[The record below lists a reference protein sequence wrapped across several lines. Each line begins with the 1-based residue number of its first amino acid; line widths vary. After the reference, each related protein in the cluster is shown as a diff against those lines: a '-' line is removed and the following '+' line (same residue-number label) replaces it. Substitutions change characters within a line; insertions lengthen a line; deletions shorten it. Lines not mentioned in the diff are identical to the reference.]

1 MLRGCWLRCC
11 SGRRHTQTG
20 GRGGLLLPWRRARMG
35 GTPSPGKVVA
45 VLLPR
50 LLRTDCLPRRSP
62 SRVPGRIPG
71 RTPRA
76 ARARR
81 PGVLAALVLA
91 GLGLATGAWG
101 ADAAPGRG
109 AATPVSVGEL
119 IFNDVNLSAGGNL
132 ACASCHV
139 KANGLADPAGTQLPM
154 GGPLR
159 NLQGHRSSPSIAY
172 LNTNTAMRFEAD
184 GRPTGG
190 FFWDGRANSRA
201 AQALGPLFNPREMA
215 NTSPEELIIKVR
227 QAPYYS
233 DLVRFFSPVRAQR
246 DQPVLQLLQQALAAY
261 QAGDSDFALFNS
273 KFDRVRDGTAVFSAA
288 EARGLQVFNDPQRG
302 NCASCHASS
311 TGTNGERALFT
322 DFRYHALGLP
332 RNMAIEANA
341 DANFRDMG
349 LCGPD
354 RTDLAMRVDLC
365 GAFRTPTLRNVAKT
379 GPYFHNA
386 VIPTLLQAV
395 AFYATRD
402 TDPLSW
408 YPLLNGQPDKFND
421 LPLGFR
427 GNVIT
432 TPPFGGQ
439 PGTRPRLS
447 PQNVND
453 LVAFLRTLDDDLTLP
468 PGGPVE
474 GGPVVGGSRRTA
486 LNAP

>member
-1 MLRGCWLRCC
+1 
-11 SGRRHTQTG
+11 
-20 GRGGLLLPWRRARMG
+20 MG
-35 GTPSPGKVVA
+35 GTHTPGKVVA
-45 VLLPR
+45 VFLSRLP
-50 LLRTDCLPRRSP
+50 RTDCPPRRTP
-62 SRVPGRIPG
+62 S

-76 ARARR
+76 ARACR
-81 PGVLAALVLA
+81 PAVLAALVLA
-91 GLGLATGAWG
+91 GLGLTTGAWS
-101 ADAAPGRG
+101 AEAVPGRG
-109 AATPVSVGEL
+109 EPTPVSVGEL

-132 ACASCHV
+132 SCASCHV
-139 KANGLADPAGTQLPM
+139 KANGLAAPAGTQLPM

-159 NLQGHRSSPSIAY
+159 NLQGHRSSPTIAY

-190 FFWDGRANSRA
+190 FFWDGRADSRA

-215 NTSPEELIIKVR
+215 NTSPEELILRVR
-227 QAPYYS
+227 QASYFP

-246 DQPVLQLLQQALAAY
+246 DMPVLQMLAQALATY

-273 KFDRVRDGTAVFSAA
+273 KFDRVRDGTAVFTAA
-288 EARGLQVFNDPQRG
+288 EARGLQVFNDPARG
-302 NCASCHASS
+302 NCASCHGSS
-311 TGTNGERALFT
+311 TGPNGERALFT

-386 VIPTLLQAV
+386 VVPTLTQAV
-395 AFYATRD
+395 GFYATRD

-468 PGGPVE
+468 PGGPV
-474 GGPVVGGSRRTA
+474 VGGSRRTA
-486 LNAP
+486 LKAP

>member
-1 MLRGCWLRCC
+1 MLLFRPVC
-11 SGRRHTQTG
+11 RR
-20 GRGGLLLPWRRARMG
+20 LLPF
-35 GTPSPGKVVA
+35 A
-45 VLLPR
+45 V
-50 LLRTDCLPRRSP
+50 
-62 SRVPGRIPG
+62 
-71 RTPRA
+71 
-76 ARARR
+76 
-81 PGVLAALVLA
+81 AALALSTNAAA
-91 GLGLATGAWG
+91 GEPVAK
-101 ADAAPGRG
+101 RG
-109 AATPVSVGEL
+109 AATPVSVGEEV
-119 IFNDVNLSAGGNL
+119 FNDMNLSAGGNL

-139 KANGLADPAGTQLPM
+139 KASGLADPAGTLLPL

-159 NLQGHRSSPSIAY
+159 NLQGHRSSPSLAY

-190 FFWDGRANSRA
+190 FFWDGRADSRE

-215 NTSPEELIIKVR
+215 NTDPVDLAQRVR
-227 QAPYYS
+227 RAPYFE
-233 DLVRFFSPVRAQR
+233 DLVRFFSSVRAQR
-246 DQPVLQLLQQALAAY
+246 DQPVLLLVQRALSAY

-288 EARGLQVFNDPQRG
+288 EARGLQVFNDPARG
-302 NCASCHASS
+302 NCASCHTS
-311 TGTNGERALFT
+311 TTGANGERALFT

-332 RNMAIEANA
+332 RNMNVEANA

-354 RTDLAMRVDLC
+354 RTDLALRVDLC

-379 GPYFHNA
+379 APYFHNA
-386 VIPTLLQAV
+386 VIPTLVQAV
-395 AFYATRD
+395 GFYATRD

-408 YPLLNGQPDKFND
+408 YPTLNGQPDKFND

-432 TPPFGGQ
+432 TPPFGGAV
-439 PGTRPRLS
+439 GTLPRLT

-468 PGGPVE
+468 PGGPVV
-474 GGPVVGGSRRTA
+474 GGPQRAAITR
-486 LNAP
+486 P